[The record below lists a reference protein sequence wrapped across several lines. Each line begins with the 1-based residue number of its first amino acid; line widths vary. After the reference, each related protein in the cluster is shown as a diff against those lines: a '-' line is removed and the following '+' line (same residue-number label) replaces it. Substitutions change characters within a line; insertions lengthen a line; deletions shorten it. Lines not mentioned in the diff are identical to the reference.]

1 MRGRRGGAGRVRAG
15 AAVAALLVVTACLP
29 GSDEPDRGT
38 TTPGST
44 TPGASTPGASTPGS
58 TTSPQTG
65 GDQRD
70 PAGDDQFGE
79 ACTGEGA
86 YEVTRPVYLPLEGA
100 PEVDGDLPLASLA
113 VASPEGP
120 TGRVLVQESGGS
132 PVEVEGGVG
141 HRATAGP
148 WRVTIRSICSGQ
160 VRFDVTLA

>member
-29 GSDEPDRGT
+29 GSDDPDQGT

-44 TPGASTPGASTPGS
+44 TPGASTPGS

-100 PEVDGDLPLASLA
+100 PEVDGDLPLAALAATSL
-113 VASPEGP
+113 EGP
-120 TGRVLVQESGGS
+120 TGRVLVQERGGS
-132 PVEVEGGVG
+132 PTEVEGVVG
-141 HRATAGP
+141 HSATAGP

-160 VRFDVTLA
+160 VRFDLTLA